1 VGEGVGVNG
10 YDYGYGNS
18 LHELEYNP
26 YGYITYSLV
35 SLGGT
40 APGGRVGRGSGGKW
54 EDPFF
59 FFARNLAAGRSFGPS
74 FFCPFNPVVSAPG
87 EVRIPS
93 TMTGA
98 QLKRLGPRG
107 LVALCSDA
115 ATADALQLAL
125 HGERQRDA
133 LAAAAH
139 RSRNARMTALGN
151 HKACRGWWFCSY

>member
-1 VGEGVGVNG
+1 
-10 YDYGYGNS
+10 
-18 LHELEYNP
+18 
-26 YGYITYSLV
+26 
-35 SLGGT
+35 
-40 APGGRVGRGSGGKW
+40 
-54 EDPFF
+54 
-59 FFARNLAAGRSFGPS
+59 
-74 FFCPFNPVVSAPG
+74 
-87 EVRIPS
+87 
-93 TMTGA
+93 MTGA

-151 HKACRGWWFCSY
+151 HKACRGWWFCS

>member
-1 VGEGVGVNG
+1 MVFIWFS
-10 YDYGYGNS
+10 YTTS
-18 LHELEYNP
+18 Q
-26 YGYITYSLV
+26 
-35 SLGGT
+35 
-40 APGGRVGRGSGGKW
+40 
-54 EDPFF
+54 
-59 FFARNLAAGRSFGPS
+59 LA
-74 FFCPFNPVVSAPG
+74 G

-115 ATADALQLAL
+115 ATAEALQLAL

-133 LAAAAH
+133 VAAAAH

-151 HKACRGWWFCSY
+151 HKALRRVVVLVLGY